1 MIYRRVFDSP
11 WRFRSMLDEF
21 ERMRQMMDRLVG
33 EAEGAFPIARAGVFP
48 LVNLT
53 ENKDNFFIRAELPG
67 VEKDDLEISA
77 TSNSI
82 SISGERKIPQEE
94 EDARYHRREREAGR
108 FSRIITLGA
117 EIQPDKVEAG
127 LKNGVLT
134 VTIPKAEIA
143 KPKQI
148 TVK

>member
-11 WRFRSMLDEF
+11 WRFRGMLDEF
-21 ERMRQMMDRLVG
+21 ERMRQMMDRLAG
-33 EAEGAFPIARAGVFP
+33 ETEGTFPIARAGVFP

-53 ENKDNFFIRAELPG
+53 ENKDTFFIRAELPG
-67 VEKDDLEISA
+67 IEKDDLEISA
-77 TSNSI
+77 ASNSV

-94 EDARYHRREREAGR
+94 EGARYHRREREAGR

-117 EIQPDKVEAG
+117 EIQPDKVDAG